1 MRIYDIPIFMPL
13 CASSIC
19 GAGRTRSAPSS
30 ARAKRRWRHEP
41 DTAAIDCGGDGLLRG
56 TRSGL
61 VRSPTPHNTGVY
73 LLLDTSGTYR
83 EELDKAKQIINYT
96 LTRLDA
102 LDTFAVA
109 RIDTGSFSEQDIMAK
124 VTLDDRP
131 SAANQQKREFAQ
143 AVDRFLD
150 ETPASPY
157 TDITGGLL
165 QAVEFLNEK
174 QPGRKTIFIFS
185 DLKKDLA
192 GRLHTR
198 HRGARRRLRD
208 RRAERHEAAQ
218 RQRRPA
224 RVPDAS
230 RRVEAPRRGR
240 RRHVARHQRP
250 RPARDAALA

>member
-1 MRIYDIPIFMPL
+1 MNRILRRSLAAAAVCMAAL
-13 CASSIC
+13 VAASC
-19 GAGRTRSAPSS
+19 GP
-30 ARAKRRWRHEP
+30 
-41 DTAAIDCGGDGLLRG
+41 
-56 TRSGL
+56 
-61 VRSPTPHNTGVY
+61 PTPRNTGVY
-73 LLLDTSGTYR
+73 MLLDTSGTYH

-96 LTRLDA
+96 LSRLDA

-150 ETPASPY
+150 ETPKSPY

-185 DLKKDLA
+185 DLKEDLDVGYIRDIEVPVA
-192 GRLHTR
+192 GFEVVALNVTKLRSDNVDPREYMARL
-198 HRGARRRLRD
+198 
-208 RRAERHEAAQ
+208 EAWKQ
-218 RQRRPA
+218 
-224 RVPDAS
+224 
-230 RRVEAPRRGR
+230 RVEAEGGTWRVINDLDRLE
-240 RRHVARHQRP
+240 
-250 RPARDAALA
+250 ALL